1 MTQHSIFDVSPD
13 QIAALDDEGLRLL
26 IARLCEADLRR
37 RGLPVTAVLYGGNQN
52 APDGGIDV
60 RVELPADT
68 EISGPIPR
76 PITGFQA
83 KAEVMDASAIENEMR
98 PKEKKGRR
106 KISGRGPLRPSIA
119 QLAADKGGY
128 IIVSS
133 KDWTTD
139 LVLLKRRRKAMSL
152 AVADLDNREALHLD
166 FYDRQRMATWVSDYP
181 GEILWLR
188 ARIGQPLS
196 GWQPFGNWVRMPD
209 DVDREYHKDD
219 TPRLRDLR
227 RPQDEPLVIDDGI
240 ARLRSVLA
248 APGGI
253 VRLTG
258 LSGTGKTRLV
268 EALFD
273 PTIGECPLDRS
284 WAVYADIGHETPQ
297 PSVGQLAEQLTA
309 EGKRTVI
316 VLDNCPRETHD
327 AIASACR
334 SRNGSLSLIT
344 VDLDICDEKPEDTD
358 VFRLLNASETVME
371 ALLERRF
378 PVLSRVVCRRIAQ
391 FSEGNARVA
400 LLIAGVLKDEAP
412 GANLADLGDEALFK
426 RLFQQRKEENDAL
439 LRAAE
444 TLALAYSF
452 DGEASQGNSAE
463 LPLLAEIS
471 GLETPALFRAVGE
484 LSRRDI
490 IQSRGR
496 WRAILPQPLAN
507 WLAKR
512 ALANLPV
519 SAVAGAFWDHRRL
532 LKSFAHR
539 LSYLHD
545 SPEARR
551 IADAWLKPGGPLSDL
566 GSIAQSWDHL
576 RMDLVAYLAPLAPAA
591 VLDLIERFAT
601 GCEPEKLKTRAL
613 PHRQRLMTLLR
624 KLAWFPEHFRRVA
637 LTLARFIQAELT
649 AVTQTQE
656 TRYLEELFWPVLSGT
671 GAGPQVRIAVLEEL
685 LSAPDQ
691 ADRDTGIVALRGML
705 RAEHFTS
712 SHDFSF
718 GGYPVDYGWRPKTRA
733 DCEEWFGGALAIARR
748 LALSNSPHKTS
759 IRLLLADC
767 FRGLWSAGCVLDQLE
782 QTASDIGAAKHWPE
796 GWLSV
801 RKTLA
806 LDAKRMDA
814 NLVARLEGLKEQLAP
829 HSIEER
835 TRSYVLVIAHEI
847 TDLACR
853 EADSSEGEVGEVTNP
868 EDGAPSISDR
878 HQVIYEAVVE
888 EARELGRHCARDPA
902 PFAHLWTELLGP
914 NGHQAYWFGQG
925 FAQATTD
932 IAASWADLQDH
943 FRGCDPIKRN
953 ASLLGGFLEGAVATH
968 RALIEGFLGEAI
980 GNPDLGSVFP
990 LLQMVVGLDEAGVGR
1005 LLASLEVGL
1014 APPRLYRNLIG
1025 RTTDTIPPAG
1035 LSRLLLVLSRRPEG
1049 YQVAVKILSMHF
1061 YDPKDDRW
1069 PWDPVLLHCGRQLLL
1084 NIPLANVERNA
1095 AYDLGAITR
1104 VCLAGADTIADAQTL
1119 CERIRDAARDW
1130 LAPWRGLD
1138 DWVKAL
1144 LELHPHVAL
1153 SCWLDGDTEDWA
1165 NITRQFLSI
1174 TSGNL
1179 LGEVPTSTL
1188 LNWANQLPGTRYPRL
1203 AAAISPFDKEE
1214 EDGAVAWSEAALAFL
1229 SSAPDREAV
1238 FRAFVTAA
1246 CIRQTAYRGSRADFL
1261 EQRRLLIRQF
1271 LDDRD
1276 SAVSRAV
1283 QELDIQ
1289 LQKQIA
1295 SERTRESDQDER
1307 FE

>member
-1 MTQHSIFDVSPD
+1 MTQHSIFDVSSD
-13 QIAALDDEGLRLL
+13 QIAALDDEGLRRL

-37 RGLPVTAVLYGGNQN
+37 RRLPVTAVLYGGSQI

-83 KAEVMDASAIENEMR
+83 KAEVMPQSAIEEEMR

-106 KISGRGPLRPSIA
+106 KTSDRGPLRPSIA

-133 KDWTTD
+133 KDSTTD
-139 LVLLKRRRKAMSL
+139 SMLGERREAMSR
-152 AVADLDNREALHLD
+152 AVADLDHREALHLD
-166 FYDRQRMATWVSDYP
+166 FYDRQRMATWVRDYP

-196 GWQPFGNWVRMPD
+196 GWRPFGNWIRVPD
-209 DVDREYHKDD
+209 GVDRKYLSDD

-227 RPQDEPLVIDDGI
+227 RPQDEPLAISDGI

-253 VRLTG
+253 IRLTG

-273 PTIGECPLDRS
+273 PTIGECPLDCS

-309 EGKRTVI
+309 EGKRAVI

-444 TLALAYSF
+444 TLALVYSF

-471 GLETPALFRAVGE
+471 GLEIPALFRAVGE

-490 IQSRGR
+490 IQFRGR

-512 ALANLPV
+512 ALANLAAPV
-519 SAVAGAFWDHRRL
+519 VADAFWDHPRL
-532 LKSFAHR
+532 LKSLAHR

-566 GSIAQSWDHL
+566 GSIAQSWDYL
-576 RMDLVAYLAPLAPAA
+576 RMDLVAYLASLAPAA

-601 GCEPEKLKTRAL
+601 GCEPEKLKSRAL

-624 KLAWFPEHFRRVA
+624 KLAWFPEYFPRVV

-649 AVTQTQE
+649 ADTQTQE

-685 LSAPDQ
+685 LSAPDP
-691 ADRDTGIVALRGML
+691 AARDTGIVALRGML
-705 RAEHFTS
+705 RAAPFTS

-718 GGYPVDYGWRPKTRA
+718 GGHPVDYGWRPKTRA

-748 LALSNSPHKTS
+748 LALSNSPHRMS
-759 IRLLLADC
+759 VRLLLAHY
-767 FRGLWSAGCVLDQLE
+767 FRGLWLEGFVLDQLE
-782 QTASDIGAAKHWPE
+782 QTASDIGAEEHWPE
-796 GWLSV
+796 GWLAV

-806 LDAKRMDA
+806 LDAKRMEA
-814 NLVARLEGLKEQLAP
+814 SLVLRLKGLKERLAP
-829 HSIEER
+829 HSVEER
-835 TRSYVLVIAHEI
+835 TYSYVLVPAHEI
-847 TDLACR
+847 TNLAYW
-853 EADSSEGEVGEVTNP
+853 EADSSEGEAGEVINP
-868 EDGAPSISDR
+868 VDGARSVPDR
-878 HQVIYEAVVE
+878 HQAIYKAVVE

-932 IAASWADLQDH
+932 IAASWAGLH
-943 FRGCDPIKRN
+943 ERFRGCDPIKRN
-953 ASLLGGFLEGAVATH
+953 ASLLGGFLEGAAATH
-968 RALIEGFLGEAI
+968 RALVEGFLDDAI
-980 GNPDLGSVFP
+980 RDPDLGSVVP
-990 LLQMVVGLDEAGVGR
+990 YLQIAAGLDQAGVGR

-1014 APPRLYRNLIG
+1014 APPRLYRNLFG
-1025 RTTDTIPPAG
+1025 RTTDTIPPAE

-1049 YQVAVKILSMHF
+1049 YQVAVNILRTQF
-1061 YDPKDDRW
+1061 GDPQGNRG
-1069 PWDPVLLHCGRQLLL
+1069 PWDPGLLDCGRQLLL
-1084 NIPLANVERNA
+1084 NIPLANVEQNV
-1095 AYDLGAITR
+1095 AYDLGVIAR
-1104 VCLAGADTIADAQTL
+1104 MCLVGADTVADAQTL

-1130 LAPWRGLD
+1130 RAPWNELD
-1138 DWVKAL
+1138 DLVKAL

-1153 SCWLDGDTEDWA
+1153 SCWLGGGTEDWT

-1174 TSGNL
+1174 TSCNP
-1179 LGEVPTSTL
+1179 LGAVPTSTL
-1188 LNWANQLPGTRYPRL
+1188 LNWANQAPGIRYPRL

-1229 SSAPDREAV
+1229 STAPDREAV
-1238 FRAFVTAA
+1238 FRVLVITHF
-1246 CIRQTAYRGSRADFL
+1246 QTVWPDSRADLL
-1261 EQRRLLIRQF
+1261 EQQRLLIRQF
-1271 LDDRD
+1271 QDDRD
-1276 SAVSRAV
+1276 SAVSRAA
-1283 QELDIQ
+1283 QDLDIQ
-1289 LQKQIA
+1289 LQKKIA
-1295 SERTRESDQDER
+1295 SERTRERDRDER